1 MPSVNKVILIGNLT
15 KDPDIRYA
23 SDGSS
28 VANMSLATNET
39 WKDKSGAKQ
48 ERAEFHRVA
57 CFPKLS
63 DIVADFLRK
72 GALVY
77 IEGRLQ
83 TRKWQDKNGQD
94 RYTTEIIASEMQ
106 MLDSRGGGSSN
117 AGDFEPPPPPRAGGR
132 SSETNQQEASSPKSG
147 GMPEF
152 DDDVPF

>member
-23 SDGSS
+23 PDESI

-48 ERAEFHRVA
+48 ERAEFHRVV

-63 DIVADFLRK
+63 DIVAAFLRK

-83 TRKWQDKNGQD
+83 TRKWQDKEGKD
-94 RYTTEIIASEMQ
+94 RYTTEIVAEKMQ
-106 MLDSRGGGSSN
+106 MLGGKP
-117 AGDFEPPPPPRAGGR
+117 AE
-132 SSETNQQEASSPKSG
+132 QEAPAEQKQGEPS
-147 GMPEF
+147 
-152 DDDVPF
+152 DDPFGDVPF